1 MKNKNFYS
9 RKELLN
15 LNVVVGKNC
24 QISKKVSFYS
34 KEIKIGN
41 RCRIDD
47 DVVLKGKIQLKNNVH
62 ISRGCT
68 LSGDE
73 KGIFMD
79 DFSGLS
85 NYVQIF
91 STSDSYGALS
101 IPSATLDKEL
111 QKKFSSIIKKK
122 ITIGKCVLVGAMSL
136 LLPGTEIGDFSRIGA
151 LSIVLK
157 KIKAGSFYSSTLGLK
172 SINDK
177 KLNSQISKYNKIKK
191 LLNE

>member
-91 STSDSYGALS
+91 STSDSPVPSDILVNFATYFTPEVSAISNTDTVSAIFTPLL
-101 IPSATLDKEL
+101 IPLIYLE
-111 QKKFSSIIKKK
+111 
-122 ITIGKCVLVGAMSL
+122 VLYFRMG
-136 LLPGTEIGDFSRIGA
+136 
-151 LSIVLK
+151 
-157 KIKAGSFYSSTLGLK
+157 
-172 SINDK
+172 
-177 KLNSQISKYNKIKK
+177 Q
-191 LLNE
+191 